1 MKLYLNAT
9 SPFARVA
16 RIIALEKGL
25 QDQLELCWSD
35 PWSNDPALLQANPVG
50 RIPVLVTDD
59 GYAIGESLLIAQ
71 YLDSLTAAPQLLPP
85 AALAAVLQRTGLGY
99 GLMEAAFTTVIG
111 RKHAAQ
117 ADQSVLGQ
125 RRLDAIGRSIQALTA
140 LPQGDQQQTPDL
152 GTIVTAVALD
162 YVLFRLPEIAW
173 QSRYPALAAW
183 HQRIIAQAHF
193 TETAFN

>member
-35 PWSNDPALLQANPVG
+35 PWSNEPALLQVNPVG
-50 RIPVLVTDD
+50 RIPVLVTED
-59 GYAIGESLLIAQ
+59 GHAIAESLLIAQ
-71 YLDSLTAAPQLLPP
+71 YLDTLAPTPVLLP
-85 AALAAVLQRTGLGY
+85 ATRLAAVLQRTGLGY

-111 RKHAAQ
+111 RKHDAD

-125 RRLDAIGRSIQALTA
+125 RRLQAIDRSIQALA
-140 LPQGDQQQTPDL
+140 SVHQGDEQQVSDL
-152 GTIVTAVALD
+152 STIVTAVALD
-162 YVLFRLPEIAW
+162 YVLFRLPEIGW
-173 QSRYPALAAW
+173 RSRYPALAAW
-183 HQRIIAQAHF
+183 HQRIIAQASF
-193 TETAFN
+193 IETAFS

>member
-1 MKLYLNAT
+1 MQLYLNAT

-59 GYAIGESLLIAQ
+59 GHAIAESLLIAQ
-71 YLDSLTAAPQLLPP
+71 YLDSLTAEPRLLPP
-85 AALAAVLQRTGLGY
+85 AERAAVLQRTGLGY

-125 RRLDAIGRSIQALTA
+125 RRLDAIDRSIQALA
-140 LPQGDQQQTPDL
+140 SLSNGDQQPTPDL

-162 YVLFRLPEIAW
+162 YVLFRLPEIDW

-183 HQRIIAQAHF
+183 HQRIIMRASFA
-193 TETAFN
+193 ETAFN